1 MKKSL
6 ILGLLLSAT
15 VVTACGG
22 NGSSSK
28 PASTPAP
35 STPSTSVPSTPS
47 TPTPSTPDVEESL
60 GVTLEELKNTD
71 ITVTFWHT
79 MGATSMEYLN
89 AMITNFNKIYPK
101 ITIEHDAQG
110 GYDDIKEKL
119 LTAIPANNTPVMAY
133 AYPDHVAEYIDAG
146 ASVRLN
152 AYVNDPVIGFGA
164 DDGVSTGRQDGV
176 ADFVPGFWAEGTA
189 YDNNGSVYSVPFTKS
204 TEAMFVNKT
213 FLIENGFVDAQGNPI
228 YPTKWENEADPT
240 DYTAII
246 NLCRAIKKID
256 SSIVPLGYDSD
267 DNLYITLSKQ
277 YGIPYTSLIE
287 TNGAIKGSIDFAKDI
302 KSVEMVK
309 KVKGWFDEG
318 LIVTKGTLPNNT
330 YTSTKFKNEELIMSV
345 GSTGGTSY
353 NVPEKDSEGNY
364 KFEAEV
370 IPVPQNDAANPSII
384 SQGPSITFFQN
395 KNITKLQ
402 KAAAWVFYKYI
413 TNTENTAAWSI
424 KTGYEPVR
432 LSAYNSDVYKAHL
445 AKLGTAQETLYTKV
459 ANMTVE
465 VTDWYFTSPAFKGSA
480 TARQQVG
487 GIITTLCLN
496 DISKMNAEQY
506 DKYVKGLFEIAY
518 TETVLAQGA

>member
-22 NGSSSK
+22 AGNSSK
-28 PASTPAP
+28 PSG
-35 STPSTSVPSTPS
+35 STPSTPKPS
-47 TPTPSTPDVEESL
+47 TPTPSVSTPKPSAPAPEEL

-79 MGATSMEYLN
+79 MGAKNMEYLD
-89 AMITNFNKIYPK
+89 AMITNFNAIYPN

-110 GYDDIKEKL
+110 GYDDIKEKI

-152 AYVNDPVIGFGA
+152 DYIADPVIGFGA
-164 DDGVSTGRQDGV
+164 DDGISTGRQDGV
-176 ADFVPGFWAEGTA
+176 EDYVAGFWQEGA
-189 YDNNGSVYSVPFTKS
+189 SYDNIGSVYSVPYTKS
-204 TEAMFVNKT
+204 TEALFVNKT
-213 FLIENGFVDAQGNPI
+213 FLINNGFVDADGNPI

-240 DYTAII
+240 DYTAMI
-246 NLCRAIKKID
+246 NLCRAIKAKYPNIT
-256 SSIVPLGYDSD
+256 PLGYDSD

-277 YGIPYTSLIE
+277 YDIPYTSLTE
-287 TNGAIKGSIDFAKDI
+287 ANGSIRGSIDFAKDI
-302 KSVEMVK
+302 KAVEMVK
-309 KVKGWFDEG
+309 KVKTWFDEG

-330 YTSTKFKNEELIMSV
+330 YTSTKFTGQEIIMSV

-353 NVPEKDSEGNY
+353 NVPAKDSDGNY
-364 KFEAEV
+364 EFEAEV
-370 IPVPQNDAANPSII
+370 IPVPQNNSENPAII

-402 KAAAWVFYKYI
+402 KAAAWLFYKFI

-432 LSAYNSDVYKAHL
+432 LSAYNSSVYQAHL
-445 AKLGTAQETLYTKV
+445 NKLGTAQETLYTKV
-459 ANMTVE
+459 ANMTVT

-487 GIITTLCLN
+487 GIITTVCLN
-496 DISKMNAEQY
+496 DVSKMSADEY
-506 DKYVKGLFEIAY
+506 DKYVKGIFEIAY
-518 TETVLAQGA
+518 TETILAQGA